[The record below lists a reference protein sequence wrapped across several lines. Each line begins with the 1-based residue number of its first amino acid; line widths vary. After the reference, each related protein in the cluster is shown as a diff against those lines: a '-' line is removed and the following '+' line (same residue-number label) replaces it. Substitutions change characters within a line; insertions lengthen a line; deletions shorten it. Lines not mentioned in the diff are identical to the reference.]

1 MPPCGCFHS
10 PPAPL
15 RLIVSS
21 VVRLGLHLDAQL
33 VLVGAPGDRPLQ
45 RGKGGH
51 GDAKRHKFRGEK
63 KHLLDSHP
71 EQLVGRR
78 WQIYLQMLE
87 TSGLGQI

>member
-1 MPPCGCFHS
+1 MGCFPKESKSQNIDSFSYLHDRVPPCGGFHG

-51 GDAKRHKFRGEK
+51 GDAERHKFTEER
-63 KHLLDSHP
+63 
-71 EQLVGRR
+71 
-78 WQIYLQMLE
+78 
-87 TSGLGQI
+87 